1 MLVFTRSS
9 PLTSDEIARRQLAG
23 FVVADASE
31 TREAVDALIGA
42 GLLTQDTDARLSQT
56 ERGRR
61 VFSDIG
67 ETVEKMTEALWGD
80 LPVADLE
87 VTHRTLAEVTARAR
101 VRGRA
106 DGGDPAYALA
116 LAFAFASAFQTTI
129 PNHAAPTAMS
139 APCAIARRAA

>member
-1 MLVFTRSS
+1 MTIPPLSRTLGPAERALRALLDRELARERLSFPEWTVLVFTRSS

-31 TREAVDALIGA
+31 TREAVDALICA
-42 GLLTQDTDARLSQT
+42 GLLTQHTDARLSQT

-80 LPVADLE
+80 LPVF
-87 VTHRTLAEVTARAR
+87 
-101 VRGRA
+101 
-106 DGGDPAYALA
+106 Y
-116 LAFAFASAFQTTI
+116 
-129 PNHAAPTAMS
+129 
-139 APCAIARRAA
+139 

>member
-1 MLVFTRSS
+1 MTIPPLSRTLGPAERALRALLDRELARERLSFPEWTVLVFTRSS

-31 TREAVDALIGA
+31 TREAVDALIRA

-67 ETVEKMTEALWGD
+67 ETVEKMTEAPWGD

-87 VTHRTLAEVTARAR
+87 ATHRTLAEVTARAR
-101 VRGRA
+101 SLLG
-106 DGGDPAYALA
+106 
-116 LAFAFASAFQTTI
+116 
-129 PNHAAPTAMS
+129 
-139 APCAIARRAA
+139 